1 MMEKKYELVAWTR
14 NITDQENARLNAVP
28 DVMIDLLEPLID
40 EVSECRWEQER
51 NAGYIDLE
59 LARRF
64 ARVYYQAAQ
73 LDIFT
78 GYFIHAI
85 RFLLQAADYC
95 CHEELQDDF
104 VRYCEEALELA
115 SKKGLEH
122 VLNEAKPK
130 RTLGLYRQQ
139 SII

>member
-1 MMEKKYELVAWTR
+1 MEKKYELVAWTR
-14 NITDQENARLNAVP
+14 NITNQENARLNAVP

-40 EVSECRWEQER
+40 EVSEYRWEQEC
-51 NAGYIDLE
+51 NGGYIDPE

-64 ARVYYQAAQ
+64 AKVYYQSAQ

-78 GYFIHAI
+78 GHFSYAI

-95 CHEELQDDF
+95 CHEELQDEF
-104 VRYCEEALELA
+104 VSHCKEALELA
-115 SKKGLEH
+115 RKNGLEY

-130 RTLGLYRQQ
+130 RTLALYHKRK
-139 SII
+139 

>member
-1 MMEKKYELVAWTR
+1 MEKKYELVAWTR

-40 EVSECRWEQER
+40 KVCECRWEQER
-51 NAGYIDLE
+51 NDGYIDPK
-59 LARRF
+59 LARKF
-64 ARVYYQAAQ
+64 AKVYYQSAQ

-78 GYFIHAI
+78 GNFSYAI

-104 VRYCEEALELA
+104 LRYCEEALELA

-130 RTLGLYRQQ
+130 RTLGLFHAR
-139 SII
+139 S